1 MANHH
6 SLAKDLFEDMGR
18 KVAEAS
24 AQDEDEDGT
33 KVVDEIESLCM
44 NCHENVSSLHPDV
57 ICMADSHEGHY
68 TASPYQ
74 NPLLP

>member
-1 MANHH
+1 MAQPHK

-24 AQDEDEDGT
+24 ALDDNDET

-44 NCHENVSSLHPDV
+44 NCHENVMIRPYSTLSSH
-57 ICMADSHEGHY
+57 
-68 TASPYQ
+68 
-74 NPLLP
+74 

>member
-1 MANHH
+1 MAQHQ

-24 AQDEDEDGT
+24 AQDDNDDGT

-44 NCHENVSSLHPDV
+44 NCHENVCTV
-57 ICMADSHEGHY
+57 SHSMLAY
-68 TASPYQ
+68 D
-74 NPLLP
+74 